1 MSALNVN
8 PQALLAADAAAR
20 ARALDPTRSFIIDA
34 PAGAGKT
41 ELLTQRFLRLLAC
54 VDEPEEI
61 IALTFTNK
69 AAAEMRD
76 RIMLSLKSATQ
87 PPDPSASPHKQQT
100 WQLASAVLA
109 HNAERQW
116 QLLQQPTRLRVMTLD
131 ALSARLARQM
141 PLLSRFGTQPSITN
155 DPGRYYEQAARNTLD
170 QLEEGTPASLIVE
183 QALTYFDNDAGRL
196 QKMLV
201 GMLARRDQWAN
212 LAFGHQDTHAL
223 EVAVSRTLRALVTN
237 HLTDVVRR
245 FPAARQEAWMV
256 AARYAADL
264 SPDSPIN
271 LLAVWQRP
279 LGCDPEDLPMWR
291 ALAELFLT
299 KENKLRST
307 YRAPICI
314 AGTAHLTQRQIL
326 LDAIADMA
334 ANGDAPVLASIR
346 DLPDPEL
353 GADAAELVAALA
365 GLLRLAYAQLWLVF
379 NQEKAVD
386 FSEIAIRASEAIG
399 TDEAPGEIRE
409 RLDYRLR
416 HLLVDEFQ
424 DTSPPQVTLLERL
437 TAGWEH
443 EPDRSIFLVG
453 DPMQSIYRFRKAD
466 VGLFLRVRK
475 DGLGK
480 IHPES
485 LQLYRN
491 NRSHPEIIQWV
502 NRTFNQVFAREDDII
517 RGAVRYEPCV
527 AGKAAEPSAGV
538 TIHPLINGERDPDSG
553 DMAPKSYTD
562 EREATIVA
570 NLIRNARM
578 ENPAGT
584 IAVLVRARPHL
595 DALVMQLQNMEPRI
609 PFRAVEIN
617 PLASKQNIQD
627 LVSLTRALH
636 TQGDRLHWLAMLRAP
651 WCGLTLGDLHLLAAD
666 DHEQSIW
673 SLMQDE
679 ARLAHLSE
687 DGQNRLRP
695 IRAALAAAYANQ
707 GAQRVRRW
715 VEGVWHAIGGP
726 ACLVDDGDVDDVN
739 AYFKLLDTL
748 DVHGTLELDYLDDAL
763 DQLFAASETSE
774 SSSHVQLMTIH
785 KSKGLQFDTVIVP
798 GLHRT
803 PPSDDHSLLLWDTLI
818 LNDDGREHLVVAP
831 APAPGSRLAQ
841 TPTPYALLRQ
851 LERSRAQNE
860 DRRVLYVAAT
870 RAIRQLHLLGAATR
884 DSKSDDPTA
893 LKAPATSTLLAP
905 LWPVIETDFIEAA
918 ASPAAPVPLA
928 SRIDPTSFVPALVR
942 VASPCKLSFTTAA
955 IDLITEPPPHV
966 FENTLEMDIG
976 TVVHQYLEAIAN
988 DGLDAWTFDRIETLR
1003 PRFKL
1008 FFSRLGHLSEDC
1020 HVGTQAVCDTLQR
1033 ALSDETGR
1041 WILGAHEAAACEV
1054 PLSDLAPEA
1063 ESANSDDIRRHV
1075 IDRTFIDKGVRWII
1089 DYKTLRDS
1097 SDLSGNTLES
1107 YLVAKAEGYRAQ
1119 LTRYAALF
1127 AHEAAQGLTL
1137 RTAIFFPAHG
1147 KLIPLSMDGN
1157 HHVGQ

>member
-1 MSALNVN
+1 MSARTMD

-20 ARALDPTRSFIIDA
+20 ARALDPSGSFIIDA

-76 RIMLSLKSATQ
+76 RIMLSLESATR
-87 PPDPSASPHKQQT
+87 PPDPEVPPHKQQT
-100 WQLASAVLA
+100 WQLASAVLER
-109 HNAERQW
+109 NAERQW

-141 PLLSRFGTQPSITN
+141 PLLSRFGTQPSIAN
-155 DPGRYYEQAARNTLD
+155 DPGRHYEQAARNTLD
-170 QLEEGTPASLIVE
+170 QLEEGTPASMVVE
-183 QALTYFDNDAGRL
+183 QALAYFDNDAGRL

-201 GMLARRDQWAN
+201 GMLARRDQWGK

-223 EVAVSRTLRALVTN
+223 EIAVSRTLRALVTN
-237 HLTDVVRR
+237 QLADVAQR
-245 FPAARQEAWMV
+245 FPAARQATWMA

-264 SPDSPIN
+264 SPYSPVH
-271 LLAVWQRP
+271 LLAAWQHP
-279 LGCDPEDLPMWR
+279 LGSDPADLPMWR

-314 AGTAHLTQRQIL
+314 AGAAHLSQRQIL
-326 LDAIADMA
+326 LDAIADMT
-334 ANGDAPVLASIR
+334 ANGDAPALASIR

-353 GADAAELVAALA
+353 GADSAELVATLA
-365 GLLRLAYAQLWLVF
+365 GLLRLAYTQLWLVF

-386 FSEIAIRASEAIG
+386 FSEIAIRAAEAIG
-399 TDEAPGEIRE
+399 SDEAPGEIRE

-502 NRTFNQVFAREDDII
+502 NHTFDQVFAREDDII

-527 AGKAAEPSAGV
+527 AGKAAEPTAGV
-538 TIHPLINGERDPDSG
+538 TIHPLISGERDPDSG
-553 DMAPKSYTD
+553 DTAPKSVTD
-562 EREATIVA
+562 DREATIVA
-570 NLIRNARM
+570 NLIRNART

-584 IAVLVRARPHL
+584 VAVLVRARPHL
-595 DALVMQLQNMEPRI
+595 DALVMQLQNTEPRI

-617 PLASKQNIQD
+617 PLASKQSVQD

-636 TQGDRLHWLAMLRAP
+636 TQGDRLHWLAILRAP
-651 WCGLTLGDLHLLAAD
+651 WCGLTLADLHLLAAD

-679 ARLAHLSE
+679 ARLAKLSD

-695 IRAALAAAYANQ
+695 VRAAIAAAYVNQ
-707 GAQRVRRW
+707 GAQRARRW

-726 ACLVDDGDVDDVN
+726 ACLTDGGAVDDVN
-739 AYFKLLDTL
+739 AYFKLLDSL
-748 DVHGTLELDYLDDAL
+748 DVRGTLELDRLDDAL
-763 DQLFAASETSE
+763 GQLFAASEACE

-803 PPSDDHSLLLWDTLI
+803 PPNDGHSLLLWDTLI
-818 LNDDGREHLVVAP
+818 LNDDGQEHLVVAP

-851 LERSRAQNE
+851 LERTRAQNE

-870 RAIRQLHLLGAATR
+870 RAIRQLHLLGAANR
-884 DSKSDDPTA
+884 DSKSDDLTA
-893 LKAPATSTLLAP
+893 LKAPAASALLAP
-905 LWPVIETDFIEAA
+905 LWPVIAPDFIAA
-918 ASPAAPVPLA
+918 AARPAAPMPLP
-928 SRIDPTSFVPALVR
+928 SRIDPASFVPALVR
-942 VASPCKLSFTTAA
+942 VASPCKASLTSAT
-955 IDLITEPPPHV
+955 IELITDPPPHV
-966 FENTLEMDIG
+966 FESTLEMDIG
-976 TVVHQYLEAIAN
+976 TMVHQYLEAIAN
-988 DGLDAWTFDRIETLR
+988 DGLDAWTSARIETLR
-1003 PRFKL
+1003 PRFKQ
-1008 FFSRLGHLSEDC
+1008 FFNRLGHSLEDC
-1020 HVGTQAVCDTLQR
+1020 RIGTQAVCDTLQR
-1033 ALSDETGR
+1033 ALSDEDSR
-1041 WILGAHEAAACEV
+1041 WILDTHEAAACEV
-1054 PLSDLAPEA
+1054 PLSDLAPDAAGA
-1063 ESANSDDIRRHV
+1063 ESEDIRRHV
-1075 IDRTFIDKGVRWII
+1075 IDRTFIEQGVRWII
-1089 DYKTLRDS
+1089 DYKTLRNDAE
-1097 SDLSGNTLES
+1097 LSGSALES
-1107 YLVAKAEGYRAQ
+1107 HLAAKAESYRAQ
-1119 LTRYAALF
+1119 LARYAALY

-1147 KLIPLSMDGN
+1147 KLIPLSIDGN
-1157 HHVGQ
+1157 HHVG